1 MVLQPHKALWDG
13 DEGRAQQRLGIQNAC
28 PLARNFAGAGFPIVI
43 HDVLSDETARLYE
56 TALAEPAPRIVLLL
70 PTFEEIVRRNLPR
83 GARLTDDALA
93 MLYEQ
98 QRRLT
103 RYAEKVD
110 NTDRSAE
117 AVAMRS
123 VGMMRLVL

>member
-56 TALAEPAPRIVLLL
+56 TALAGLAPRIVLLL
-70 PTFEEIVRRNLPR
+70 PTFEEIVRRNLPQ

-103 RYAEKVD
+103 RYDEKID

-123 VGMMRLVL
+123 VGMMRLAL